1 MLFYCSQK
9 SNQSD
14 EMTVLRFLFTEN
26 SFEILSLWKILCEH
40 KFSALI
46 EKLPGEQQNILA
58 TSTFRDLILTHID
71 VCSQLMVILMNSYL
85 NDNASVNSISMRL
98 REVCP
103 NLYSHEDAVCFKATE
118 ILMNANRCK
127 NREERQSQLRTA
139 LQICKDT
146 APHLPLHNIC
156 QQVCNKV

>member
-1 MLFYCSQK
+1 M
-9 SNQSD
+9 
-14 EMTVLRFLFTEN
+14 FLVSIVEN

-40 KFSALI
+40 DFPTLI
-46 EKLPGEQQNILA
+46 QQLSLEQQNTL
-58 TSTFRDLILTHID
+58 TTCTFRDLILTHID
-71 VCSQLMVILMNSYL
+71 VGSQLMVILMNSYL

-98 REVCP
+98 RDVCP

-118 ILMNANRCK
+118 ILMNANRCT
-127 NREERQSQLRTA
+127 NREERQNQLRTA

-156 QQVCNKV
+156 QQVRCQ